1 MFIIVFNQSNIVQDG
16 QNNKLLYNFPNSI
29 MLTDKYIAIC
39 SISMFYSWFNI
50 TQLSSNNQFTFT
62 WTAGTVTTTYTVLI
76 PDGFY
81 EITTINDYIQFFC
94 IQNGLYWTISGLNY
108 YPIELIL
115 NPSRYAVQLNTYYIP
130 ISAPVGSTVPA
141 NFPGW
146 PTTAQNSVVTIPAN
160 FNIIIGF
167 AIGFTSNAN
176 IGNPIIP
183 YSANS
188 IVNKN
193 AAGTYSY
200 ISTFAPQV
208 QPNNNVLFSMSN
220 INSPYSQPNNIIYSL
235 NPNVNVGEQVFEV
248 PPNYAWVKL
257 IDGTYNNLR
266 LSLLNNLLQPL
277 IINDPNMT
285 FLLVI
290 KDKDERY

>member
-1 MFIIVFNQSNIVQDG
+1 MFIIVFNQSNIVPDG
-16 QNNKLLYNFPNSI
+16 QNNKLQYNFPNSVV
-29 MLTDKYIAIC
+29 LTDKYIAIC
-39 SISMFYSWFNI
+39 SISMYYSWFNI
-50 TQLSSNNQFTFT
+50 TQLATNNQFTFT
-62 WTAGTVTTTYTVLI
+62 WTAGAVTTTYTLLI
-76 PDGFY
+76 PNGFY

-94 IQNGLYWTISGLNY
+94 IQNGLYWTMAGLNY

-130 ISAPVGSTVPA
+130 TSTPIGATLPA

-167 AIGFTSNAN
+167 AVGFISSSN
-176 IGNPIIP
+176 IGNPVMT

-188 IVNKN
+188 LVNKN

-200 ISTFAPQV
+200 LSSTAPQV
-208 QPNNNVLFSMSN
+208 QPNNNVLFAMSN

-235 NPNVNVGEQVFEV
+235 NPNVDVGQQIFEV
-248 PPNYAWVKL
+248 PPNYAWVRL

-266 LSLLNNLLQPL
+266 LSLLNTALQPL

-285 FLLVI
+285 FLLII